1 MQIGPGPPGPITPR
15 PSEAPFVHGYVI
27 RRLLLT
33 VPVLVGV
40 SLLVFS
46 MIRLVPGDP
55 AVAIAGVQA
64 TPQFIEQ
71 VRTRYRLDEPIPVQ
85 YVYFVRDVLRGDLGR
100 SIFSRRPVSVELSE
114 RFPRTIELTVAAMAI
129 ATLIGIAA
137 GIVSATRRYSFFDN
151 ASMLVALV
159 GVAAPVFWLALMLQL
174 VFSVTLG
181 WLPSTGRGTLMHL
194 ILPALTLG
202 MASAGLIARI
212 TRSSMLEVLRQDY
225 ITTARAKGLSEKVV
239 VYKHAFKN
247 ALIPVVTVMGLQ
259 FGILLG
265 GAVLTETVFAWP
277 GVGRL
282 LVDSILARD
291 YPVVQGTVLVLAFTF
306 VMINLAVDIIYAF
319 LDPRISYH
327 AESAD

>member
-1 MQIGPGPPGPITPR
+1 VYSYI
-15 PSEAPFVHGYVI
+15 V

-33 VPVLVGV
+33 APVVIGV
-40 SLLVFS
+40 SILIFLI
-46 MIRLVPGDP
+46 IRLIPGDP

-64 TPQFIEQ
+64 TKEYIEQ
-71 VRTRYRLDEPIPVQ
+71 IRKELHLDQSLPVQ
-85 YVYFVRDVLRGDLGR
+85 YAIFVRNLARGDLGN
-100 SIFSRRPVSVELSE
+100 STLTRRPVAVELRE
-114 RFPRTIELTVAAMAI
+114 RFPRTIELTLI
-129 ATLIGIAA
+129 ALLIASVVGITA
-137 GIVSATRRYSFFDN
+137 GIISATKRYSLFDN
-151 ASMLVALV
+151 ISMLVALF

-174 VFSVTLG
+174 LFSVHLG
-181 WLPSTGRGTLMHL
+181 WLPSTGRGTFLHF
-194 ILPALTLG
+194 ILPSMTLG

-225 ITTARAKGLSEKVV
+225 ITTARAKGLAEKVII
-239 VYKHAFKN
+239 YKHALKN
-247 ALIPVVTVMGLQ
+247 ALIPVVTIMGLQ

-291 YPVVQGTVLVLAFTF
+291 YPVVQGAVLVLAFSF
-306 VMINLAVDIIYAF
+306 VLINLVVDLIYAF

-327 AESAD
+327 SRESE